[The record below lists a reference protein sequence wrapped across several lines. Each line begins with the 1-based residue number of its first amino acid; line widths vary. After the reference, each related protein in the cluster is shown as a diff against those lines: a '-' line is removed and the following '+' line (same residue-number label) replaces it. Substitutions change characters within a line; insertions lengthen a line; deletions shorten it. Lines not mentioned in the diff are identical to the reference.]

1 MRRILP
7 VFISAVALSLA
18 FNAAQAA
25 DINDQVYNNG
35 YYQNA
40 DRPYR
45 NFDNYYGPRHYGHV
59 RHHGHKA
66 GYRSAPRYEDCPYYN
81 DNYRNRPNRPYPDCP
96 RAPSQP
102 RGFN

>member
-1 MRRILP
+1 MRRILS
-7 VFISAVALSLA
+7 VFISAAALSLA

-25 DINDQVYNNG
+25 DTNSQAYNNG

-45 NFDNYYGPRHYGHV
+45 SFDDYYGNRHYGYG

-66 GYRSAPRYEDCPYYN
+66 CYNQTPRYEDCPYYN
-81 DNYRNRPNRPYPDCP
+81 DCYRSRPNRPYPDCP
-96 RAPSQP
+96 RASSQP